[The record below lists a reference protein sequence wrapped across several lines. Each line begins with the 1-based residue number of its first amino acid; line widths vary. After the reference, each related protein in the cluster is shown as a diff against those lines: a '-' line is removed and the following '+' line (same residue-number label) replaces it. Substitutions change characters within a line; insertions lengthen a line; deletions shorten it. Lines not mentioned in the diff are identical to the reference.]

1 MATASP
7 ESKGKAKIELP
18 RRDKPMLQCVLES
31 VLASAVH
38 EVICVVDDLLSA
50 RLHIPIADDRL
61 SWLVDVRLGQRQS
74 SVIIAG
80 LWAVDSRCSG
90 VLFVPGDGPTV
101 QSALIDALIARAGE
115 VTAPIIA
122 PACNGRIREPALF
135 RREVFPELLKLKA
148 DQGANALVRK
158 RRAEVDLLAWNAT
171 MKPERVAKREQQRI
185 KLPA

>member
-1 MATASP
+1 MATANP

-31 VLASAVH
+31 VLASAVG

-50 RLHIPIADDRL
+50 RLHIPIPDDRL
-61 SWLVDVRLGQRQS
+61 SWLVDIRLGQRPS

-80 LWAVDSRCSG
+80 LWAVDSRSSG
-90 VLFVPGDGPTV
+90 VLFVPGHGPTV

-115 VTAPIIA
+115 VSAPIIA
-122 PACNGRIREPALF
+122 PACNGRIREPVLF
-135 RREVFPELLKLKA
+135 RREMFPELLKLET
-148 DQGANALVRK
+148 DQGTSALVRK
-158 RRAEVDLLAWNAT
+158 RRAEVDLLAWNGRA
-171 MKPERVAKREQQRI
+171 KPERAGKREQQII